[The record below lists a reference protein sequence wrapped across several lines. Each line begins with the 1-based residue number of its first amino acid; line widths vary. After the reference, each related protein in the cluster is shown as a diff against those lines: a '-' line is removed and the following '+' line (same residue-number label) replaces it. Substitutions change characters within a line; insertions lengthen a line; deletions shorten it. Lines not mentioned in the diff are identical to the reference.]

1 MRVIGLA
8 MLFCVTVTIST
19 VFGAPPVQRSIID
32 QQHQLIEAQQED
44 DQQRAKI
51 EEISKQLG
59 GGRNDSLESQ
69 IAADRMKQ
77 FVQARETR
85 SAQYWELMGKSGSL
99 RQPLTDSQR
108 VELDS
113 FRRVFVMTAKGQLAA
128 ELLNEHNRLMQAA
141 EAERQSMLLTASR
154 AAEAKAR
161 LESLQ
166 LKTIDEELSE
176 AQLTQLI
183 ELNKAYS
190 ETEAATVA
198 RRYLRAHSNRR
209 FREDAEQAG
218 LLTPEILEQ
227 LASQRLS
234 DARRRFGNETSNL
247 QLRVELA
254 NIVDDYPGTQAC
266 RQATTQIIEV
276 QEAIDAENQRLR
288 VEADQLRVRRAAE
301 AEQLQT
307 RRAAEAERS
316 RFINEYWDAV
326 YPDRV
331 RKNVARQR

>member
-1 MRVIGLA
+1 MRFIGLA
-8 MLFCVTVTIST
+8 TLFCVTVTIST
-19 VFGAPPVQRSIID
+19 VFGAPPVQQSIID

-44 DQQRAKI
+44 DRQRAKI
-51 EEISKQLG
+51 EEINKQLG
-59 GGRNDSLESQ
+59 GGSNDSLESQ
-69 IAADRMKQ
+69 IAADRIRQ
-77 FVQARETR
+77 FVQVRETR
-85 SAQYWELMGKSGSL
+85 AAQYWELLGTSGSL
-99 RQPLTDSQR
+99 QQPLTDSQR
-108 VELDS
+108 IELDS
-113 FRRVFVMTAKGQLAA
+113 FSRIFVMTAKGQLAA
-128 ELLNEHNRLMQAA
+128 ELLNEHNRLMRAA
-141 EAERQSMLLTASR
+141 EAERQSMSRTASR

-166 LKTIDEELSE
+166 LKTVDEELSE
-176 AQLTQLI
+176 SQLTQLI
-183 ELNKAYS
+183 ELNKAYA
-190 ETEAATVA
+190 ETEAAAVA

-209 FREDAEQAG
+209 FREDAEQTG

-234 DARRRFGNETSNL
+234 EARRRFGNEKSNS
-247 QLRVELA
+247 QLRQELA

-276 QEAIDAENQRLR
+276 QEAIDAEAQRLR
-288 VEADQLRVRRAAE
+288 VEAEQLRA
-301 AEQLQT
+301 

-331 RKNVARQR
+331 RKGVTPQR